1 LSSISPMTLLNG
13 MIIRID
19 GRPLIHIKQVA
30 GDKTPTLTEVQNWFK
45 EFKKMPSRDSDI
57 DLLVIMTRI
66 VLPNEICVSPRY
78 ADLGG

>member
-1 LSSISPMTLLNG
+1 MTLLNG

-19 GRPLIHIKQVA
+19 GRPRLIHLKQVA
-30 GDKTPTLTEVQNWFK
+30 GDKTPTLTVVQNWFK
-45 EFKKMPSRDSDI
+45 EFEKMPSRDRDI
-57 DLLVIMTRI
+57 DLLVIMKRI

>member
-1 LSSISPMTLLNG
+1 

-19 GRPLIHIKQVA
+19 GRPRLIHLKQVA
-30 GDKTPTLTEVQNWFK
+30 GDKTPTLTVVPNWFN

-57 DLLVIMTRI
+57 DLLVAMTRI
-66 VLPNEICVSPRY
+66 VLPNEIRVSARY

>member
-1 LSSISPMTLLNG
+1 MTLLNG

-19 GRPLIHIKQVA
+19 GRPRLIHLKQVA
-30 GDKTPTLTEVQNWFK
+30 GDKTPTLTVVQNWFK
-45 EFKKMPSRDSDI
+45 EFKKIPSRDSDI

-66 VLPNEICVSPRY
+66 VHPNEICVSPRY

>member
-1 LSSISPMTLLNG
+1 MALLNG

-19 GRPLIHIKQVA
+19 GRPRLIHLKQVA
-30 GDKTPTLTEVQNWFK
+30 GDKTPTLTVVQNWFK

>member
-1 LSSISPMTLLNG
+1 MTLLNG

-19 GRPLIHIKQVA
+19 GRPRLIHLKQVA
-30 GDKTPTLTEVQNWFK
+30 GDKTPTLTVVQNWFK
-45 EFKKMPSRDSDI
+45 EFKKIPSRDSDI

>member
-1 LSSISPMTLLNG
+1 

-19 GRPLIHIKQVA
+19 GRPRLILLKQVA
-30 GDKTPTLTEVQNWFK
+30 GDKISTLTVVQNWFK
-45 EFKKMPSRDSDI
+45 EFEKMPSRDSDI

>member
-1 LSSISPMTLLNG
+1 MTLLNG

-19 GRPLIHIKQVA
+19 GRPRLIHLKQVA
-30 GDKTPTLTEVQNWFK
+30 GDKTPTLTVVQNWFK

-78 ADLGG
+78 AYLGG

>member
-1 LSSISPMTLLNG
+1 MTLLNE

-19 GRPLIHIKQVA
+19 GRPRLIHLKQVV
-30 GDKTPTLTEVQNWFK
+30 GDKTPTLTVVQNWFK

-66 VLPNEICVSPRY
+66 VHPNEICVSPRY

>member
-1 LSSISPMTLLNG
+1 MTLLNG

-19 GRPLIHIKQVA
+19 GRPRLIHLKQVA
-30 GDKTPTLTEVQNWFK
+30 GDKIPTLTVVQNWFK

-78 ADLGG
+78 SDFGG